1 MGIFFDNKSLKRLS
15 GEQFATLNNL
25 ADIAAA
31 ENINEEGSGEQ
42 DAVKNYIADLAKK
55 EQAEAER
62 AKDLVNSFI

>member
-1 MGIFFDNKSLKRLS
+1 MGIYFNNEAIKKLS

-31 ENINEEGSGEQ
+31 ENINEEGSGDQE
-42 DAVKNYIADLAKK
+42 AVKNYIQALAEK